1 MGTRLPAILFAV
13 AVGGAVSAAFFVALS
28 HQPSARTLVAG
39 QPLQY
44 WVQCLDS
51 GEDDL
56 REAARRNLPKFG
68 VDAVGPLIERLDA
81 ESRAVSTASA
91 AAIGKIPT
99 AVTVPLLAASLR
111 PGGADG
117 RGNGGSAT
125 PARRIKAIEVLA
137 AMPAAASAP
146 AIDDV
151 ARQLDDPDV
160 CHTAADY
167 VIAQGAGPHVIAV
180 AARVLAGTEQ
190 YCRLQAIR
198 VLCASPADP
207 QVAPALVANMDCTEP
222 AVRMAAW
229 GALPTLPSV
238 PPQAIER
245 LCRGLADRQTRRI
258 SESLLF
264 KAGPSAID
272 PLRWT
277 RQRMG
282 ENDPQLRRFI
292 ADRIEQIRRAYPSTA
307 TSTLPTPPSV
317 PLDFTL
323 ARTLE
328 ERRRIVD
335 LLSYASDPAKY
346 DLMIKA
352 LGDVDPGTRRAALVP
367 MGRSLQSQKIVDAVV
382 AALNDPAPFVRAGAA
397 EALTSQRDDAAV
409 RAKLTESIR
418 HDDDPTVIVAAEKA
432 LRPD

>member
-1 MGTRLPAILFAV
+1 MRTRLPAILFAV
-13 AVGGAVSAAFFVALS
+13 AVGGALSAAFFVALS
-28 HQPSARTLVAG
+28 RQPPVRTLVAG
-39 QPLQY
+39 HPLQY

-99 AVTVPLLAASLR
+99 TVTVPLLAASLR

-117 RGNGGSAT
+117 RGGSSAT
-125 PARRIKAIEVLA
+125 PARRIKTIEVLA

-151 ARQLDDPDV
+151 ARQLEDPDV

-167 VIAQGAGPHVIAV
+167 VIDRGAGPHVIAV

-207 QVAPALVANMDCTEP
+207 QVAPALVANMDCTDP
-222 AVRMAAW
+222 AVRMGVW

-258 SESLLF
+258 SELLLF

-277 RQRMG
+277 RQRLG
-282 ENDPQLRRFI
+282 ENDPQLRQLI

-328 ERRRIVD
+328 ERRRLVD

-352 LGDVDPGTRRAALVP
+352 LSDVDPGTRRAALVT
-367 MGRSLQSQKIVDAVV
+367 MGRSLQSQ
-382 AALNDPAPFVRAGAA
+382 RSWTGWW
-397 EALTSQRDDAAV
+397 
-409 RAKLTESIR
+409 
-418 HDDDPTVIVAAEKA
+418 
-432 LRPD
+432 RP